1 MQMSMKKKALYTAP
15 VLLIFIAL
23 SALDYFGC
31 SSRNEAPTLGEDST
45 IVYLPKHKDGLNA
58 SITFCAGVK
67 RKTGERIGEGT
78 VFNILNDTKVYA
90 LFELDNREYFQEKE
104 MMFHI
109 EWLDPDRNTIYTKR
123 IDLSPGD
130 TSSTLSSSISVTPEN
145 RQPGNYLI
153 RLFLF
158 RELIAEKNFNLRN
171 YVPITGK
178 EFDIKGNIIL
188 YKKIGKKTGKKIGE
202 GTVFTIKKNEKVR
215 ASIELEKR
223 NDYLDRELK
232 FNLEW
237 IGPDSNSFYSKEII
251 LQPGDSTS
259 TLKSSISI
267 TPKNRQPG
275 SYICRIY
282 LYKTLLAEKKFVL
295 Q

>member
-1 MQMSMKKKALYTAP
+1 MKKKALHTAR
-15 VLLIFIAL
+15 VLLILIAL
-23 SALDYFGC
+23 SVLVFLGC

-58 SITFCAGVK
+58 SISFCTGVK

-78 VFNILNDTKVYA
+78 VFNIQDEAKVYA
-90 LFELDNREYFQEKE
+90 FFELEKREYFIDKE
-104 MMFHI
+104 MMFHV
-109 EWLDPDRNTIYTKR
+109 EWLDPEVKTIYRKR
-123 IDLSPGD
+123 IDLLPSN
-130 TSSTLSSSISVTPEN
+130 TSSTLSSSISVTPQN
-145 RQPGNYLI
+145 RQPGNYLV

-158 RELIAEKNFNLRN
+158 RELIAEKNFELRN

-178 EFDIKGNIIL
+178 EFDIKGSITL
-188 YKKIGKKTGKKIGE
+188 YRKIGKKTGKMIGA

-215 ASIELEKR
+215 ASIELENR
-223 NDYLDRELK
+223 NDYLNRELK
-232 FNLEW
+232 FSLDW

-259 TLKSSISI
+259 TLTSSISI

-275 SYICRIY
+275 NYICRIY
-282 LYKTLLAEKKFVL
+282 LYKTLLAEKIFEL
-295 Q
+295 R